1 MRFYN
6 HLFKISVAVCLLLFV
21 YSCIKKTTYS
31 TVPEIEY
38 KNFVPNTD
46 ESAEIS
52 IKFKDGDGDIGTAGN
67 DTTRNLWV
75 NYYYKDTVSLKYVAF
90 CFGCGTDSLKTA
102 YVVKQTEGSYQGKP
116 ISGELSVKLQQY
128 RHSKKIKNIKYV
140 IYLYDKAGNKS
151 NVITTPELIVP

>member
-6 HLFKISVAVCLLLFV
+6 HLFKITISVCLVMFF
-21 YSCIKKTTYS
+21 YACIKKTTYN

-38 KNFVPNTD
+38 RSFSPNTD

-52 IKFKDGDGDIGTAGN
+52 IKFKDGDGDIGTTTN
-67 DTTRNLWV
+67 DTTKNLWV
-75 NYYYKDTVSLKYVAF
+75 NYYYKDTITQKYIAF
-90 CFGCGTDSLKTA
+90 CYACGTDSLKTA

-151 NVITTPELIVP
+151 NVITTPELVVP